1 MLLST
6 KLWSKLVW
14 PGRLRVCEWSR
25 SAGVTNSP
33 NRLAVKIISALCLVT
48 RTWTWD
54 AAAICSAISALPTL
68 HPGKLGTVHSGK
80 VKVAHSC
87 YNECRAE
94 EAGWP

>member
-1 MLLST
+1 MARNIASMQYG
-6 KLWSKLVW
+6 SI
-14 PGRLRVCEWSR
+14 

-33 NRLAVKIISALCLVT
+33 NRLAVKIISVLCLVT

-68 HPGKLGTVHSGK
+68 HPGKLKTEHSALWESGLYY
-80 VKVAHSC
+80 S
-87 YNECRAE
+87 YNECGVE